1 MPLLNRA
8 SPSLD
13 FQGVH
18 DFSGNHRL
26 WDNTNSIFKLIV
38 KVYVSDA
45 NSDRRFLASWIDSF
59 LNCDV
64 HLERSLSVGSGALC
78 AVVGSQT
85 QDSTFS

>member
-38 KVYVSDA
+38 KVYVS
-45 NSDRRFLASWIDSF
+45 FLASWIDSF

>member
-18 DFSGNHRL
+18 DFSGYHRL

-38 KVYVSDA
+38 KVYVS
-45 NSDRRFLASWIDSF
+45 FLASWIDSF